1 MTVAIGWTGVALAFL
16 LLIPALAII
25 AGLRLGQLKSAVIG
39 IGRMT
44 LQLLLV
50 GFFLVY
56 LFEQNEPLLTLAWF
70 LVMLGVA
77 AGSVVRRS
85 TLRLRVLLLP
95 SALSLTLAATPI
107 LFYFTAVIL
116 RLDQP
121 LEARYF
127 IALGGMLLGN
137 SLRGNIV
144 GMSTFYASLRENQHH
159 HRYML
164 SLGATRL
171 ESISPYLQESMRRAI
186 SPTLAATATMGIV
199 FLPGMMTGQVLGG
212 APPLVAV
219 HYQIAIMLSIFACV
233 AIATLLG
240 IVLSVPAAFEK
251 SGVLDESIF
260 R

>member
-16 LLIPALAII
+16 LLLPALVII
-25 AGLRLGQLKSAVIG
+25 TWLHLGQLRSALVG

-44 LQLLLV
+44 VQLLLV

-56 LFEQNEPLLTLAWF
+56 LFDENEPLLTLAWF
-70 LVMLGVA
+70 VVMLGIA

-85 TLRLRVLLLP
+85 NLRLRLLLWP
-95 SALSLTLAATPI
+95 SVLSLTLAATPI
-107 LFYFTAVIL
+107 LFFFTAVIL
-116 RLDQP
+116 RLDRP

-144 GMSTFYASLRENQHH
+144 GLSTFYSAIRENRHH
-159 HRYML
+159 HRYVL
-164 SLGATRL
+164 SLGATRI
-171 ESISPYLQESMRRAI
+171 ESIYPYLQESMRRAI
-186 SPTLAATATMGIV
+186 APTLAATATMGIV

-233 AIATLLG
+233 AVATLLG
-240 IVLSVPAAFEK
+240 IAMSIPAAFQK
-251 SGVLDESIF
+251 SGLLDESIF